1 MYLSWLFLVIDDH
14 LDCKFIPPFNFSH
27 RSFIC
32 NLIILM
38 KDQEYAMNEVNVDNL
53 NIAAVRRINV
63 LDNYDK
69 LQHCELYN

>member
-1 MYLSWLFLVIDDH
+1 
-14 LDCKFIPPFNFSH
+14 
-27 RSFIC
+27 
-32 NLIILM
+32 M
-38 KDQEYAMNEVNVDNL
+38 KDQEYAMNGVNVDNL